1 MERKKLYR
9 SEKNKIISGIFGGV
23 GEYFDID
30 PSLLRLFWV
39 LVVVFTGLFPG
50 IIAYATAVAVVPKKA
65 HKLE

>member
-9 SEKNKIISGIFGGV
+9 SGKNKIIAGIFGGV

-39 LVVVFTGLFPG
+39 LIVVFTGFLPG
-50 IIAYATAVAVVPKKA
+50 IIAYLVSVAVVPQKT

>member
-9 SEKNKIISGIFGGV
+9 SGKNKIIAGIFGGV

-39 LVVVFTGLFPG
+39 LIVVFTGFLPG
-50 IIAYATAVAVVPKKA
+50 IIAYAAAALVVPPKI
-65 HKLE
+65 HKPE